1 MSKQAFNVMLTVNL
15 QQQLNLL
22 KKMVDIKSISTDG
35 CANDK
40 VNAIV
45 AKELVSL
52 GFKVKLVSHEH
63 HRGLRGKLLT
73 AELPGKLKKFV
84 TLIGHSDTVN
94 ASDEFN
100 DFSYE
105 ENAVYAHGPGV
116 IDCKGGLVIMLA
128 AVKAFLKSNPEPQF
142 SLRLISSPAEEIGSR
157 DFHDHLVKYG
167 EDSNFILGFEPAF
180 ANGNVVNSRAG
191 NRWYKLR
198 MKGRTAHSGRDFTKG
213 INAVAAMAIK
223 LSQMHTFSDVNKGTT
238 VAITHI
244 SGGKPNYNTVPEY
257 CEAML
262 DTRFLTDAE
271 DKRLEDAFQ
280 TIFQTVEVT
289 AYSDFKPAEI
299 KVEVADYTQP
309 IELQNQHNHF
319 LDVYLDAVKKF
330 EKQTITADVS
340 HGSADCNSLITDTN
354 VFIGGLGAVGDGM
367 HTIKEKV
374 KVNSLITRAEC
385 AAQLLHYINTT
396 LS

>member
-1 MSKQAFNVMLTVNL
+1 MSKQAFNPMITVNL
-15 QQQLNLL
+15 QQQIDLL
-22 KKMVDIKSISTDG
+22 KKLVDIKSVSDDG
-35 CANDK
+35 AANDK

-45 AKELVSL
+45 AKELSAL
-52 GFKVKLVSHEH
+52 GFKVKLISHEH
-63 HRGLRGKLLT
+63 HRKLRGKLLV
-73 AELPGKLKKFV
+73 AELPGKLKKYV

-100 DFSYE
+100 NFSYE
-105 ENAVYAHGPGV
+105 NNALYAHGPGV
-116 IDCKGGLVIMLA
+116 IDCKGGLVVMLG
-128 AVKAFLKSNPEPQF
+128 AVKAFLQQNPEPQF
-142 SLRLISSPAEEIGSR
+142 SLRFISSPAEEIGSR

-167 EDSNFILGFEPAF
+167 QDSDFILGFEPAF
-180 ANGNVVNSRAG
+180 PNGNVVNARAG

-223 LSQMHTFSDVNKGTT
+223 LSQMRTFSDVNKGTT

-244 SGGKPNYNTVPEY
+244 EGGKPNYNTVPEY

-271 DKRLEDAFQ
+271 DKRLEEAFQ
-280 TIFQTVEVT
+280 QIFQTVEVT

-299 KVEVADYTQP
+299 KVEIADYTKP
-309 IELQNQHNHF
+309 IELNNKHNHF
-319 LDVYLDAVKKF
+319 LDVYLDAIKKF

-340 HGSADCNSLITDTN
+340 HGSADCNSLITDNN

-367 HTIKEKV
+367 HTTKEKV
-374 KVNSLITRAEC
+374 RVNSLITRAEC
-385 AAQLLHYINTT
+385 AAQLLNYINTT